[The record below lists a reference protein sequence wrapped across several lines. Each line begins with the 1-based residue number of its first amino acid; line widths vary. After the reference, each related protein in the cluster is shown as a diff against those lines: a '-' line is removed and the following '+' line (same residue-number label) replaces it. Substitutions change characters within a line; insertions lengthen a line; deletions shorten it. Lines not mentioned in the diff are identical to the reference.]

1 MRIINFKFLKKK
13 IHFLFRSP
21 AIGWVCLLFCLF
33 NFSCSS
39 DDDPHPRLPV

>member
-21 AIGWVCLLFCLF
+21 AIGWVCLLLGMFIILF
-33 NFSCSS
+33 VQLLLFFG
-39 DDDPHPRLPV
+39 R